1 MALGELYARY
11 SLLEAHDGNSFCL
24 TAPFSSSLSSPR
36 FQGNTDSIAV
46 GVVTRYSPV
55 RGRCT
60 RNENTHE
67 HDLCVC
73 VCFVAWQL
81 VKQDHLTRRRE
92 SAKCKAYFSLHH
104 FLPSDSLENR
114 FVSSGYDVSPPS
126 STGIYIMEAISGFL
140 LTFKKSLVFR
150 EHKRIIMCTT
160 YRKCIMIE

>member
-11 SLLEAHDGNSFCL
+11 SLLEAQDGNSFCL

-73 VCFVAWQL
+73 VFRCMAVSKTGSFNKA
-81 VKQDHLTRRRE
+81 TR
-92 SAKCKAYFSLHH
+92 KCKVQSI
-104 FLPSDSLENR
+104 FLT
-114 FVSSGYDVSPPS
+114 SSFF
-126 STGIYIMEAISGFL
+126 TFRL
-140 LTFKKSLVFR
+140 LGKSF
-150 EHKRIIMCTT
+150 
-160 YRKCIMIE
+160 CILRVRCFAAFINWNIHNGSY